1 MTFHVFQISH
11 QRICVFF
18 LSHVGPCQKKNNIFF
33 CQTYW
38 LQIEFLL
45 VWHTSSISF
54 GNHIFIMNNCPDVV
68 TSKIISFLHI
78 TGPLNFPSLSLST
91 NFQAERSQ
99 NFPAHHTWISYA
111 QLLWEQTLDV
121 LRQYRCVICFIHS
134 HLAPGFFLYS
144 KGDLRS
150 CRFLLF
156 FLLCLLWECYVA
168 NSHLCL
174 EKIPSKTS
182 AHLFNLQPLHLQ
194 TKWPWKAEKS
204 PCLLSFVSGEIREQ
218 SLPTWRPDCGLIS

>member
-1 MTFHVFQISH
+1 MWV
-11 QRICVFF
+11 
-18 LSHVGPCQKKNNIFF
+18 LAKKKKTIFF

-174 EKIPSKTS
+174 DKIPSKTS

-204 PCLLSFVSGEIREQ
+204 PRLLSFVSGEIREQ

>member
-111 QLLWEQTLDV
+111 RLLWEQTLDV
-121 LRQYRCVICFIHS
+121 LRQYR
-134 HLAPGFFLYS
+134 
-144 KGDLRS
+144 
-150 CRFLLF
+150 
-156 FLLCLLWECYVA
+156 W
-168 NSHLCL
+168 
-174 EKIPSKTS
+174 KITNNRDP
-182 AHLFNLQPLHLQ
+182 
-194 TKWPWKAEKS
+194 
-204 PCLLSFVSGEIREQ
+204 I
-218 SLPTWRPDCGLIS
+218 